1 MSLAIRVVNP
11 ILSQF
16 ARGYRQRQLI
26 ARELFPLAPVQQYGG
41 QVLEFGKES
50 FRKYVTKRAP
60 GTNKRRVKFG
70 YSGKPYTIIPS
81 DLEGV
86 VPFEHMRDAAQ
97 VPGIDLGQRATS
109 LALNSVL
116 LEHEM
121 DSAALATNAANYPS
135 THKVT
140 LTGTDRWTSPDSDPI
155 GDIRV
160 GRNAI
165 TTSTGMRPN
174 TLVLSESCFYALQEH
189 PAIVNR
195 VATNI
200 TRTVTEDTLAA
211 VFQVR
216 RVIVATA
223 IQALGADDTLSP
235 VWGNDA
241 VLAYVPET
249 NGDAS
254 ANAEEPGYGY
264 TYFIEG
270 HPLVLEPYQDKSAD
284 SWIYPV
290 AFHQTPV
297 LSGILAGYLFKD
309 AGAEAS

>member
-11 ILSQF
+11 ILSQY
-16 ARGYRQRQLI
+16 ARGYRQRQLV

-50 FRKYVTKRAP
+50 FRAYVTKRAP
-60 GTNKRRVKFG
+60 GTNKRRVRFG
-70 YSGKPYTIIPS
+70 YTGKTYTIVPS

-97 VPGIDLGQRATS
+97 VPGIDLGQRAVN

-116 LEHEM
+116 LTHEI

-135 THKVT
+135 SHKVT
-140 LTGTDRWTSPDSDPI
+140 LTGTDRWTSPTSTPI
-155 GDIRV
+155 SDIRAA
-160 GRNAI
+160 RNAI

-174 TLVLSESCFYALQEH
+174 TLVLSESAYFALQEH
-189 PAIVNR
+189 PDIINR

-200 TRTVTEDTLAA
+200 TRTVTEDTLA
-211 VFQVR
+211 VIFQVR

-241 VLAYVPET
+241 VLAYVPES

-264 TYFIEG
+264 TYYIEG
-270 HPLVLEPYQDKSAD
+270 HPIVGEPYEDKSAD

-290 AFHQTPV
+290 SFHQTPQ
-297 LSGILAGYLFKD
+297 LTGILAGYLFKD
-309 AGAEAS
+309 AGAEAA

>member
-16 ARGYRQRQLI
+16 ARGYRQRQLV
-26 ARELFPLAPVQQYGG
+26 ARELFPLAPVMQYGG

-50 FRKYVTKRAP
+50 FRAYVTKRAP
-60 GTNKRRVKFG
+60 GANKRRIRFG
-70 YSGKPYTIIPS
+70 YTGKPYSIIPS
-81 DLEGV
+81 DIEGV

-97 VPGIDLGQRATS
+97 VPGIDLGQRAIS

-116 LEHEM
+116 LTHEI
-121 DSAALATNAANYPS
+121 DAAALATNAANYPS

-140 LTGTDRWTSPDSDPI
+140 LTSTARWTSPDSDPI
-155 GDIRV
+155 ADIAA
-160 GRNAI
+160 GRDAVA
-165 TTSTGMRPN
+165 TSTGMDPN
-174 TLVLSESCFYALQEH
+174 TLVLSRSCYYALQRH
-189 PAIVNR
+189 PDIINR

-200 TRTVTEDTLAA
+200 TRTVTLDTLQAIFE
-211 VFQVR
+211 VPR
-216 RVIVATA
+216 IIVAAA
-223 IQALGADDTLSP
+223 IQATGVDDTLTP
-235 VWGNDA
+235 IWGDDA
-241 VLAYVPET
+241 VLAYVPQG

-264 TYFIEG
+264 TYYIDG
-270 HPLVLEPYQDKSAD
+270 HPVVEEPYQDRNAS

-309 AGAEAS
+309 AGAAFA